1 MRAVEGGIAGNYRL
15 TAMTGALLLVLF
27 ALELATTPFLSSLRV
42 EHVFIGFVL
51 VPVVSLKVA
60 STFYRFVRYYTGS
73 EIYRAAGPPVLVLR
87 VLGPVVILSSVVLI
101 GSGVVLIIVGHGHS
115 LVYTVHVV
123 SFVVWA
129 AAMGVHVLG
138 HLRTTA
144 RVAPA
149 DRRERNVPGARQR
162 RAAIGGCLVAGLV
175 LGLVTL
181 PLATGWHHR
190 RHRFDERGG
199 ASVTPTRA
207 PSARA

>member
-1 MRAVEGGIAGNYRL
+1 VEGGITGNYRL

-27 ALELATTPFLSSLRV
+27 ALELGTTPFLSSLRV

-51 VPVVSLKVA
+51 VPVVTLKLF

-73 EIYRAAGPPVLVLR
+73 AAYRAAGPPVIVLR
-87 VLGPVVILSSVVLI
+87 ALGPVVILSSVVLL
-101 GSGVVLIIVGHGHS
+101 GSGVVLIVIGHGHTT
-115 LVYTVHVV
+115 VYTVHVV

-129 AAMGVHVLG
+129 AAMGLHVLG

-149 DRRERNVPGARQR
+149 DRRERDVPGATQR
-162 RAAIGGCLVAGLV
+162 RTAVGVSLLAGLV
-175 LGLVTL
+175 LGVATL
-181 PLATGWHHR
+181 PLATGWHHH
-190 RHRFDERGG
+190 RHGFDERG
-199 ASVTPTRA
+199 APSSPSPRA